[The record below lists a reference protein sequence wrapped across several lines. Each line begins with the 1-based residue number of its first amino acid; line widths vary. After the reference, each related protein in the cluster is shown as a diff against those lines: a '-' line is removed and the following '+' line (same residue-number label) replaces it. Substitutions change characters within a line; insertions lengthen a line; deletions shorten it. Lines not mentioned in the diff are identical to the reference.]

1 MAIISEA
8 ISTCTRQPVSTQHKS
23 TPTAASEGAQTV
35 GARLATPTI
44 IDVAL
49 VDVWMRNNTYIVGGP
64 IPKLSGPIPTLSGP
78 IPTLSGPIPTPV
90 VI

>member
-8 ISTCTRQPVSTQHKS
+8 ISTCTRQPVSTQHKP

-49 VDVWMRNNTYIVGGP
+49 VDV
-64 IPKLSGPIPTLSGP
+64 
-78 IPTLSGPIPTPV
+78 
-90 VI
+90 